1 MSLDIR
7 QLMKAILKS
16 LLIGSLLALGLPALA
31 ENPRIEIDSDT
42 EAISDQAIEQGAI
55 RVVVSYT
62 PLDYAAEEVSDN
74 LTIQLFHNNELK
86 LSTTDTAAMFAGIE
100 LIDLDSDG
108 TSEVV
113 VQTYS
118 GGAHCCLATTTYTWQ
133 NEQFNP
139 VYFGYLDG
147 SGGQFKDL
155 NGDGLMEFVTL
166 DNSFF
171 YTFSSYAGSY
181 PPSVILTYENGEYR
195 DTTPQFTNYLEDAAA
210 DMRFTV
216 EDPEF
221 ADRSDKNGV
230 LAGYVAQNIRLGNYR
245 EAWLFMLAHYERTD
259 DWGLE
264 TYNDQGE
271 LAGTYPDF
279 PTALYAFLQELG
291 YLDTNGRPQPTVDR
305 SPVEAERA
313 SFQ

>member
-1 MSLDIR
+1 
-7 QLMKAILKS
+7 MKAILKS
-16 LLIGSLLALGLPALA
+16 LLVGSLVTLGLPALA
-31 ENPRIEIDSDT
+31 ENPRIEIDYDT
-42 EAISDQAIEQGAI
+42 EVLSDRAIAQGPI
-55 RVVVSYT
+55 RVVASYT
-62 PLDYAAEEVSDN
+62 PLDYEADEIGNN
-74 LTIQLFHNNELK
+74 LTIQLFYNNELK
-86 LSTTDTAAMFAGIE
+86 LTTTDTAAMFAGIE

-108 TSEVV
+108 TAEVV
-113 VQTYS
+113 VQTFS
-118 GGAHCCLATTTYTWQ
+118 GGAHCCLAYTTYSWQ
-133 NEQFNP
+133 DEQFNP

-147 SGGQFKDL
+147 GGGEFKDL

-166 DNSFF
+166 DNAFF
-171 YTFSSYAGSY
+171 YSFSSYAGSY

-195 DTTPQFTNYLEDAAA
+195 DTTPQFTNYLDDTAAG
-210 DMRFTV
+210 MRFTV

-230 LAGYVAQNIRLGNYR
+230 LAGYVAQNIRLGHYR
-245 EAWLFMLAHYERTD
+245 EAWLFMLAHYDRTD

-264 TYNDQGE
+264 TYTDDGE
-271 LAGTYPDF
+271 ATQIYPDF

-291 YLDTNGRPQPTVDR
+291 YLDASGRPQPTVDR